1 MSKLFVHPSKD
12 MHVQTAVLL
21 DGATHFAKNVE
32 KITTLTRNT
41 GKIANLSNITQLL
54 KMETA
59 KYDVVVLIMQF

>member
-1 MSKLFVHPSKD
+1 MSKLFVHQSKD

-21 DGATHFAKNVE
+21 DGATHFAKKNVE

-59 KYDVVVLIMQF
+59 KYVSCNFNT